1 MKQRK
6 KISVLVALMVLLS
19 VFAVPS
25 MSYGAA
31 KEKAAPKY
39 TVELNKTVYTM
50 KKGKTVKLKA
60 TMSKAA
66 KKKKLKWSSSNKKV
80 AIVSA
85 SGKVKAKKNGKT
97 TITAQVKGT
106 KVKAKC
112 RIVVGTPVSKV
123 KLNKEFLS
131 LKTGQTFKLKAAIS
145 PKKATNKKVVYKSS
159 NKAVAFVTAKGVVKA
174 GSAGTAKITV
184 TAADGTGK
192 STKCAVTVAGVNNEV
207 AVTSVTLDKTSLV
220 LEPGQRDKLSATIAP
235 ANATN
240 KNIDWRSSDPAALSV
255 ASDGTVKA
263 IKEGNVTVT
272 ASAANGKSAVCSV
285 RIAYKDTVSNQ
296 TELNN
301 ALSSKMIS
309 NILYQSN
316 AAGTITI
323 PKGDYSAKTIT
334 INAPNAEVVNNGSFS
349 KVTIQAIAQNT
360 YTENSDN
367 VIYFN
372 ALKGRMVIGVSGN
385 AAINLSSAG
394 NQKVDIENNG
404 NVKGLDVPGKTE
416 LNIKGRNSVPVTLRH
431 GAAGSLINTETM
443 LDITSSVKWEMNI
456 LPGGENT
463 KANVDNKQC
472 MPEIAGLGCI
482 PIKILDENDII
493 NILAET
499 MEHSKISKRVNVTGN
514 VREYTVSGAEATS
527 SNSANAEV
535 YLVAYK
541 KNQDNIEQ
549 SWEKHIKNV
558 KPTMTNEDGDYA
570 VTNQKIGNYWMIVK
584 KEGFATVIKY
594 VEITSS
600 NTNTYSSGT
609 MILLSNEIINTSAAN
624 GISGKVINGS
634 TGKPV
639 DAAGLQIKLRAGNG
653 NVIGDVIAVAET
665 DRSGSYTIAKKIP
678 AGVYTLEVLD
688 LRTGLPAYATRYNN
702 MSQDIVVA
710 AGHLATDSYDCIVNP
725 QMYSDTG
732 KGLVQ
737 FALTWGTKESG
748 ASRDIDAHLI
758 GPNANG
764 GEPFHI
770 YFRNKTHYKWHDDE
784 GDGRMADL
792 DVDATN
798 YAGLEHTTIYKETDG
813 IYRFYVHNFSE
824 REVAGSGMMAKSDTQ
839 VRVEI
844 GSSQYIYNCPNEKG
858 NLWYVCDYD
867 PATKTIIPKNQ
878 MSDFSWNERW
888 IGLSEE
894 EINQELL
901 KEEKHKALQDIDSFK
916 YRLKEYSDNARKR
929 EYLNQLLEWET
940 QIQHA
945 VGVSEAK
952 KITAAIQEEWDLFK
966 TTTGFG
972 LYPFFNTEN
981 LHSNLCG
988 NNYIYEGSGDS
999 ERRIP
1004 VIVLRILGSKIGTIA
1019 ASQESYIK
1027 TVTIDQ
1033 TGEPPY
1039 MAHVVLKNEME
1050 YDLQLQIVTNYSMAA
1065 EIEQRLSSLRNS
1077 MIGFENNSALQQI
1090 EAEIE
1095 GIRDEAQNI
1104 ETKEQERMLE
1114 EEIYNI
1120 QKKFQDFDI
1129 RTVNLSEPP
1138 KSWETCFWSSAM
1150 DINGNIV
1157 GEHKYGLTLR
1167 YNKGIVDDGVL
1178 EKMELGF
1185 GNETIAYE
1193 ILDSPDASFRKMVK
1207 ATDSATGLVRYIY
1220 VKIPSEWY

>member
-31 KEKAAPKY
+31 KGKAAPKY
-39 TVELNKTVYTM
+39 TVKLNKTVYTM
-50 KKGKTVKLKA
+50 KRGKTVKLKA

-80 AIVSA
+80 ATVTSN
-85 SGKVKAKKNGKT
+85 GKVKAKKNGKT

-106 KVKAKC
+106 KVKTKC
-112 RIVVGTPVSKV
+112 KIVVGTPVSKV
-123 KLNKEFLS
+123 KLNKASLS

-159 NKAVAFVTAKGVVKA
+159 NKAVASVSSKGVVRA
-174 GSAGTAKITV
+174 GSAGTAKITA

-192 STKCAVTVAGVNNEV
+192 SAKCAVTVAGVNNEV

-220 LEPGQRDKLSATIAP
+220 LEPGKQDKLSATIAP

-272 ASAANGKSAVCSV
+272 ASAANGKRSACSV

-316 AAGTITI
+316 ASGTITI
-323 PKGDYSAKTIT
+323 PKGDYSTKTIT
-334 INAPNAEVVNNGSFS
+334 INAPNAEVANNGSFS
-349 KVTIQAIAQNT
+349 KVTIQSIAPNT
-360 YTENSDN
+360 YTENGKN
-367 VIYFN
+367 VVYFN
-372 ALKGRMVIGVSGN
+372 ALKGRMVIGTGGN
-385 AAINLSSAG
+385 ATINLSSAG

-404 NVKGLDVPGKTE
+404 YIGELDVPGKTE
-416 LNIKGRNSVPVTLRH
+416 LNIKGKNTVPVTLRH
-431 GAAGSLINTETM
+431 GAAGSLINAETT

-499 MEHSKISKRVNVTGN
+499 IEHSKISKRVNVAGN
-514 VREYTVSGAEATS
+514 VREYTVSGAEAAS

-541 KNQDNIEQ
+541 KNQGNIQ
-549 SWEKHIKNV
+549 QNWEKHIKNV
-558 KPTMTNEDGDYA
+558 KPAMTNEDGDYT

-609 MILLSNEIINTSAAN
+609 TTLLSNEIINASAAD

-665 DRSGSYTIAKKIP
+665 DRSGSYTITKKIP

-688 LRTGLPAYATRYNN
+688 LRTGLPANATRYNN

-770 YFRNKTHYKWHDDE
+770 YFGNKTHYKWHDDE

-844 GSSQYIYNCPNEKG
+844 GSSQYVYNCPNEKG

-878 MSDFSWNERW
+878 MSDFSWDERW

-901 KEEKHKALQDIDSFK
+901 KEEKHKALQDIDSFR

-952 KITAAIQEEWDLFK
+952 KITAAIQEEWDLLRS
-966 TTTGFG
+966 TSG
-972 LYPFFNTEN
+972 LMGPSFDVEN
-981 LHSNLCG
+981 LYNTQYG

-1004 VIVLRILGSKIGTIA
+1004 VVILRVLGSKIGPITANPDSCTEAITINQA
-1019 ASQESYIK
+1019 
-1027 TVTIDQ
+1027 
-1033 TGEPPY
+1033 GEPPY

-1050 YDLQLQIVTNYSMAA
+1050 YDLQLQIVTNYSIAA
-1065 EIEQRLSSLRNS
+1065 ELEERLSSLRNS
-1077 MIGFENNSALQQI
+1077 MIGFEENDALRQI
-1090 EAEIE
+1090 ETQMEEI
-1095 GIRDEAQNI
+1095 RVKAQSV
-1104 ETKEQERMLE
+1104 ETKEQDWALR
-1114 EEIYNI
+1114 EEISDI
-1120 QKKFQDFDI
+1120 QKNFQAFDI

-1138 KSWETCFWSSAM
+1138 KSWETCFWSSGI
-1150 DINGNIV
+1150 DINGNFV
-1157 GEHKYGLTLR
+1157 GKEKYGLTLR

-1185 GNETIAYE
+1185 GNETITYE
-1193 ILDSPDASFRKMVK
+1193 ILDSPDASFRKMIK
-1207 ATDSATGLVRYIY
+1207 ATDPATGLVRNIY
-1220 VKIPSEWY
+1220 VKIPSEYY